1 MVTPVSPTTSGYSSV
16 LDCAGELESV
26 TVKVMVVLLV
36 VNGVPLINP
45 EESSDNP
52 EGRRPPL
59 TTQLYGAVPPEACS
73 ATA

>member
-1 MVTPVSPTTSGYSSV
+1 M
-16 LDCAGELESV
+16 DCAGELESI

-52 EGRRPPL
+52 DGSRPPL
-59 TTQLYGAVPPEACS
+59 TAQA
-73 ATA
+73 

>member
-1 MVTPVSPTTSGYSSV
+1 MVTPVSPTTSGYNSV

-59 TTQLYGAVPPEACS
+59 TTQLYGGSPPEACS